1 MVVAARHQWTGRV
14 VHNTADTAVPWMT
27 RQHVASVTSTVSMT
41 SSEYAVKEH
50 SIADTHLILH
60 GVKITHPNR
69 LVFEEGKIT
78 KGDVAR
84 YYAAVA
90 PSLLREIRNRPL
102 TVVRC
107 PNGVKADCFYQRN
120 VGFGLGTHVYPFCW
134 KYKGS
139 SYKYIYVKDAM
150 GIMQMIQM
158 GVIEIHPWGA
168 TIDNIHRPDRM
179 IFDLDPDPSVPFSK
193 VKHAAREIRK
203 RLQNVGVESDL
214 KCTGGKGLHIVVPLI
229 PHSSWHE
236 VKGWASAFAHTM
248 VAEAPDKY
256 VATITKSKRK
266 GKILIDF
273 FRNDY
278 TATGIASYSLR
289 ARSGAPVAVPVGWRE
304 LTKLE
309 SGNPFGMNAVLTR
322 IQRQRPQ
329 EALPG
334 QRLPKLKSGRIEM
347 HDRKKPNIANGS
359 VARRSF
365 A

>member
-1 MVVAARHQWTGRV
+1 MDENKGGMFLSRF
-14 VHNTADTAVPWMT
+14 
-27 RQHVASVTSTVSMT
+27 
-41 SSEYAVKEH
+41 H
-50 SIADTHLILH
+50 SIGRQQGTYVKDNPIADKHLIVH
-60 GVKITHPNR
+60 GVKITHPDR
-69 LVFEEGKIT
+69 IVFEEGKIT

-90 PSLLREIRNRPL
+90 PSLLREIRNRPI

-107 PNGVKADCFYQRN
+107 PSGVMADCFYQRN
-120 VGFGLGTHVYPFCW
+120 VGFGLGTHVYPFYW

-139 SYKYIYVKDAM
+139 SYKYIYVKDVM

-179 IFDLDPDPSVPFSK
+179 IFDLDPDQSIPFSE
-193 VKHAAREIRK
+193 VKSAAREIRK
-203 RLQNVGVESDL
+203 RLQKAGVESYL

-229 PHSSWHE
+229 PTRSWQE
-236 VKGWASAFAHTM
+236 VKDWSSAFAHTM
-248 VAEAPDKY
+248 VEEAPDKY

-289 ARSGAPVAVPVGWRE
+289 ARPGAPVSVPLEWRE
-304 LTKLE
+304 LTKVE
-309 SGNPFGMNAVLTR
+309 SGNQFGMDAVLKR
-322 IQRQRPQ
+322 IQRQHSQ
-329 EALPG
+329 EALPS
-334 QRLPKLKSGRIEM
+334 QRLPKLKTGRIEM
-347 HDRKKPNIANGS
+347 HGRKQSNIPNGS
-359 VARRSF
+359 GARRSF

>member
-1 MVVAARHQWTGRV
+1 
-14 VHNTADTAVPWMT
+14 
-27 RQHVASVTSTVSMT
+27 
-41 SSEYAVKEH
+41 
-50 SIADTHLILH
+50 
-60 GVKITHPNR
+60 
-69 LVFEEGKIT
+69 
-78 KGDVAR
+78 
-84 YYAAVA
+84 
-90 PSLLREIRNRPL
+90 LREIRNRPL

-120 VGFGLGTHVYPFCW
+120 VGFGLGTHVYPFCS

-289 ARSGAPVAVPVGWRE
+289 ARPGAPVAVPLEWRE
-304 LTKLE
+304 LAKLKRA
-309 SGNPFGMNAVLTR
+309 NQFGMDAVLKR
-322 IQRQRPQ
+322 IKRQPLQ
-329 EALPG
+329 KALPK
-334 QRLPKLKSGRIEM
+334 QRLPKLKIEGIEK
-347 HDRKKPNIANGS
+347 HGRKKRSIPDGSPARQSIA
-359 VARRSF
+359 
-365 A
+365 